1 MTDASTTHTS
11 TIDTHADRPVVT
23 RDDLRGVRT
32 ARIVGFFIDYAIVLL
47 VSAPIALLVAVLG
60 IPTLGLAWGLFPF
73 IVPAV
78 AIVYLAKT
86 MGGAAQATVGMRMMG
101 VKIYRLDGRPVD
113 PLLAGLHGVLYWF
126 IHVVGVMIA
135 LVVTFF
141 SSKKRLLH
149 DIVLGTYVA
158 RG

>member
-1 MTDASTTHTS
+1 MTDTTVSTE
-11 TIDTHADRPVVT
+11 APQAVVT
-23 RDDLRGVRT
+23 REDLRGVRT
-32 ARIVGFFIDYAIVLL
+32 ARVVGFVIDYLIVLL
-47 VSAPIALLVAVLG
+47 VSAPLALLVGILG

-78 AIVYLAKT
+78 ALVYLAKT
-86 MGGAAQATVGMRMMG
+86 MGGAAQATIGMRMMG
-101 VKIYRLDGRPVD
+101 VRIYRLDGRSVD
-113 PLLAGLHGVLYWF
+113 PLLAGLHGILYWV

-149 DIVLGTYVA
+149 DVLLGTYVA